1 LFLLLGLRNLVR
13 GAGGDGGAFGIKEGN
28 GGTGW
33 EGTMK
38 ECQGYEWGIWQDVLL
53 NVGSFASDGFEL
65 LRSNLLK
72 RKDFFVPVSPFM
84 DCAS

>member
-13 GAGGDGGAFGIKEGN
+13 GAGGDGGAFGIDEGN

-33 EGTMK
+33 EGM
-38 ECQGYEWGIWQDVLL
+38 L
-53 NVGSFASDGFEL
+53 NEGSFASDGFEL

-72 RKDFFVPVSPFM
+72 PRKDFFVPGSPFI
-84 DCAS
+84 D